1 MWDTSGFK
9 LKRIDIVNKIR
20 LIILKVAP
28 DTYQGKIIMEY
39 KKEFNRI
46 KNKNV
51 YDKDEKPL
59 IDERPNQPKG
69 NQQILTDS
77 K

>member
-1 MWDTSGFK
+1 MYIDK
-9 LKRIDIVNKIR
+9 LKV
-20 LIILKVAP
+20 VP
-28 DTYQGKIIMEY
+28 DTYLGKIIMEY

>member
-1 MWDTSGFK
+1 M
-9 LKRIDIVNKIR
+9 
-20 LIILKVAP
+20 P
-28 DTYQGKIIMEY
+28 DTYKGKIIMEY